1 MVIIIKGIIIKVTSR
16 KRMSSKRSKDVKPL
30 NNVIMIYNIITLTKI
45 ICQECNKEI
54 NLNETEI
61 RKIFNTNDKSELRLS
76 LILT

>member
-1 MVIIIKGIIIKVTSR
+1 
-16 KRMSSKRSKDVKPL
+16 MSSKRSKDVKPL